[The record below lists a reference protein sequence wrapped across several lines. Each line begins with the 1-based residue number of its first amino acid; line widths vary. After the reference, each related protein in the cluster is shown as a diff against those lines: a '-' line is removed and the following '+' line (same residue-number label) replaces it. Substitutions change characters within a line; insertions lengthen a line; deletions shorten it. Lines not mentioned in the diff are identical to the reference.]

1 MCSQGSDL
9 LMVEE
14 AKDMLRDVL
23 TMCEQEPQKT
33 QLAKEREKAQ
43 VCKTALLHM
52 DNILSNAGAQA
63 A

>member
-14 AKDMLRDVL
+14 AKDMLRDIL
-23 TMCEQEPQKT
+23 TMCGQEPHKK

-43 VCKTALLHM
+43 VRRTALLHM
-52 DNILSNAGAQA
+52 NDIRYFPNGND
-63 A
+63 